1 MKRLTFRALA
11 LRQSNLQYSPTDAT
25 PQFLCGIS
33 HTLSRPAKFI
43 SLFIYLSTREKCLPR
58 GFYLAFSEPRRL
70 DSNSCFF
77 TVDCAAAISV
87 LSCWVLENLYGI
99 SFLFPGDFCFQ
110 GEDKSYSIF
119 TGSLRALTFQFC
131 CESFTVK
138 LSRKANTFVYLVCV
152 LSFIIW
158 GVCFVIFSGVYNIRL
173 FHARQ
178 YAETRLVLSAGCTG
192 AFTLSQ
198 ANIYRLGP
206 SVRVVSDWKE
216 SLYSRKPTFVGLN
229 VFVRVALQR
238 VSGCLKVSHECLK
251 MSHECLKVSQ
261 TERNYCL
268 PWTVK
273 SVIYVNKLS
282 F

>member
-77 TVDCAAAISV
+77 TVDCTAAISV

-99 SFLFPGDFCFQ
+99 SFLFSGDFCFQ
-110 GEDKSYSIF
+110 GEDKSFSIF

-138 LSRKANTFVYLVCV
+138 LSRKAITFVYLVCV

-158 GVCFVIFSGVYNIRL
+158 GVCFVIFPGVYNIR
-173 FHARQ
+173 F
-178 YAETRLVLSAGCTG
+178 
-192 AFTLSQ
+192 F
-198 ANIYRLGP
+198 
-206 SVRVVSDWKE
+206 
-216 SLYSRKPTFVGLN
+216 SRKPT
-229 VFVRVALQR
+229 R
-238 VSGCLKVSHECLK
+238 
-251 MSHECLKVSQ
+251 
-261 TERNYCL
+261 
-268 PWTVK
+268 
-273 SVIYVNKLS
+273 
-282 F
+282 

>member
-11 LRQSNLQYSPTDAT
+11 LRQSNLQYSPTDTT

-110 GEDKSYSIF
+110 GEDKSFSIF
-119 TGSLRALTFQFC
+119 TGSLRALTFQFR

-138 LSRKANTFVYLVCV
+138 LSRKAITFVYLVCV
-152 LSFIIW
+152 LSFIIR
-158 GVCFVIFSGVYNIRL
+158 GVCFVIFSGVYNIR
-173 FHARQ
+173 F
-178 YAETRLVLSAGCTG
+178 
-192 AFTLSQ
+192 F
-198 ANIYRLGP
+198 
-206 SVRVVSDWKE
+206 
-216 SLYSRKPTFVGLN
+216 SRKPTKRTKRGLCSVQAAQELLRFHN
-229 VFVRVALQR
+229 PTFIGLDLRCGLCRIERSHCTLASQHLSAWIYLCGLHFKESQSVATCLTSVSKCHKLKETIVCLELSRVLFMLINW
-238 VSGCLKVSHECLK
+238 VS
-251 MSHECLKVSQ
+251 
-261 TERNYCL
+261 Y
-268 PWTVK
+268 
-273 SVIYVNKLS
+273 
-282 F
+282 